1 MKSKAIAVPYY
12 VWMVVFTVVPLIIIG
27 VFALTSEETGGFTL
41 SNLMEMTIYIPALWR
56 SIVYAVITT
65 AICLLLG
72 FPAAYIISRLPEE
85 KQSTFVMLLMLPMWI
100 NFILRTYAWMNIL
113 DTNGLVNQ
121 LLGFFGIGPVK
132 MLNTSGAVILGM
144 IYNNLP
150 FMILPLYSI
159 MTKIDKSVIEA
170 AQDLGCSG
178 MDVIKKVIIPLAI
191 PGISSGITM
200 VFVPS
205 VSTFIISRMLSG
217 SNIILIGDLIEQ
229 QFVGQVYEPYV
240 GSALSLILM
249 VIVLIIIGVFNQFGG
264 EDAVL

>member
-1 MKSKAIAVPYY
+1 MKSKTIAIPYY
-12 VWMVVFTVVPLIIIG
+12 VWMIVFTIVPLIIIG
-27 VFALTSEETGGFTL
+27 VFAFTSEETGGFTL

-65 AICLLLG
+65 VVCLVVG

-85 KQSTFVMLLMLPMWI
+85 KQSTAVMLLMLPMWI

-113 DTNGLVNQ
+113 DTNGFINQ
-121 LLGFFGIGPVK
+121 ILGFFGIGPVK

-150 FMILPLYSI
+150 FMILPLYSV

-170 AQDLGCSG
+170 AQDLGCSQSN
-178 MDVIKKVIIPLAI
+178 VIRKVIIPLAI

-264 EDAVL
+264 EDAVI

>member
-1 MKSKAIAVPYY
+1 MKSKAIAIPYY
-12 VWMVVFTVVPLIIIG
+12 VWMIVFTVVPLIIIG

-56 SIVYAVITT
+56 SMVYAVITT
-65 AICLLLG
+65 VVCLLLG

-85 KQSTFVMLLMLPMWI
+85 KQSTVVMLLMLPMWI

-113 DTNGLVNQ
+113 DTNGFINQ
-121 LLGFFGIGPVK
+121 LLALFGIGPIK

-150 FMILPLYSI
+150 FMILPLYSV

-178 MDVIKKVIIPLAI
+178 MGVIKKVIIPLAI

-217 SNIILIGDLIEQ
+217 SNIVLIGDLIEQ

-264 EDAVL
+264 EDAVI

>member
-1 MKSKAIAVPYY
+1 MKSKAIAIPYY
-12 VWMVVFTVVPLIIIG
+12 VWMIVFTVVPLIIIG
-27 VFALTSEETGGFTL
+27 VFAFTSEETGGFTL

-56 SIVYAVITT
+56 SIVYAVVTT
-65 AICLLLG
+65 VVCLILG

-85 KQSTFVMLLMLPMWI
+85 KQSTAVMLLMLPMWI

-113 DTNGLVNQ
+113 DTNGFINQ
-121 LLGFFGIGPVK
+121 FLALFGIGPIK

-150 FMILPLYSI
+150 FMILPLYSV

-178 MDVIKKVIIPLAI
+178 LNVIRKVVIPLAI

-264 EDAVL
+264 EDAVI

>member
-1 MKSKAIAVPYY
+1 MKSKAIAIPYY
-12 VWMVVFTVVPLIIIG
+12 VWMIVFTVVPLVLVG
-27 VFALTSEETGGFTL
+27 VFAFTDEETGGFTIQ
-41 SNLMEMTIYIPALWR
+41 NIMEITKYLPTLGR
-56 SIVYAVITT
+56 SILYAVITT
-65 AICLLLG
+65 VVCLILA

-85 KQSTFVMLLMLPMWI
+85 KQSTSIMLLMLPMWI

-113 DTNGLVNQ
+113 DTNGFINQ
-121 LLGFFGIGPVK
+121 FLGLFDIGPIT
-132 MLNTSGAVILGM
+132 MLNTPAAVILGM

-150 FMILPLYSI
+150 FMILPLYSV

-178 MDVIKKVIIPLAI
+178 KDVIKKVIIPLSI

-217 SNIILIGDLIEQ
+217 STIGLIGDLIEQ
-229 QFVGQVYEPYV
+229 EFLGLNYDPYV
-240 GSALSLILM
+240 GSALSLVLM
-249 VIVLIIIGVFNQFGG
+249 VIVLVIIGIFNQFGG
-264 EDAVL
+264 EDAVV

>member
-1 MKSKAIAVPYY
+1 MKSKTIAVPYY
-12 VWMVVFTVVPLIIIG
+12 VWMLVFTVVPLIIVG
-27 VFALTSEETGGFTL
+27 VFAFTDGETGGFTF
-41 SNLMEMTIYIPALWR
+41 SNIMEISQYIPALWR
-56 SIVYAVITT
+56 SVLYAIITT
-65 AICLLLG
+65 AVCLLVG

-85 KQSTFVMLLMLPMWI
+85 KQSTVVMLLMLPMWI

-113 DTNGLVNQ
+113 DTNGFINQ
-121 LLGFFGIGPVK
+121 FLGYFGIPPIK

-150 FMILPLYSI
+150 FMILPLYSV

-178 MDVIKKVIIPLAI
+178 KDVIRKVIIPLSV

-205 VSTFIISRMLSG
+205 VSTFIISKMLSG
-217 SNIILIGDLIEQ
+217 SNIVLIGDLIEQ
-229 QFVGQVYEPYV
+229 NFLGQAYDPYV
-240 GSALSLILM
+240 GSALSLVLM
-249 VIVLIIIGVFNQFGG
+249 VIVLVIIGLFNQFGG
-264 EDAVL
+264 EDAVI

>member
-1 MKSKAIAVPYY
+1 MKSKTIAIPYY
-12 VWMVVFTVVPLIIIG
+12 VWMIVFTVVPLIIIG
-27 VFALTSEETGGFTL
+27 VFAFTSEETGGFTI

-65 AICLLLG
+65 MVCLVLG

-113 DTNGLVNQ
+113 DTNGFINQ
-121 LLGFFGIGPVK
+121 ILGFFGIGPVK

-150 FMILPLYSI
+150 FMILPLYSV

-170 AQDLGCSG
+170 AQDLGCSQSN
-178 MDVIKKVIIPLAI
+178 VIRKVIIPLAI

-229 QFVGQVYEPYV
+229 QFVGQVYEPFV

-264 EDAVL
+264 EDAVI

>member
-1 MKSKAIAVPYY
+1 MKSKSIAIPYY
-12 VWMVVFTVVPLIIIG
+12 VWMMVFTVVPLIIIG

-56 SIVYAVITT
+56 SMVYAVITT
-65 AICLLLG
+65 VVCLLIG

-85 KQSTFVMLLMLPMWI
+85 KQSTVVMLLMLPMWI

-113 DTNGLVNQ
+113 DTNGFINQ
-121 LLGFFGIGPVK
+121 ILGFFGVGPVK

-150 FMILPLYSI
+150 FMILPLYSV

-170 AQDLGCSG
+170 AQDLGCSQSN
-178 MDVIKKVIIPLAI
+178 VIRKVIIPLAI

-264 EDAVL
+264 EDAVI

>member
-1 MKSKAIAVPYY
+1 MKSKAVAIPYY
-12 VWMVVFTVVPLIIIG
+12 VWMIVFTIVPLIIIG
-27 VFALTSEETGGFTL
+27 VFAFTEEETGGFTL

-65 AICLLLG
+65 IVCLILG

-85 KQSTFVMLLMLPMWI
+85 KQSTVVMLLMLPMWI

-113 DTNGLVNQ
+113 DTNGFINQ
-121 LLGFFGIGPVK
+121 ILAFFGIGPVK

-150 FMILPLYSI
+150 FMILPLYSV

-170 AQDLGCSG
+170 AQDLGCSQAN
-178 MDVIKKVIIPLAI
+178 VIRKVIIPLAV

-249 VIVLIIIGVFNQFGG
+249 VIVLIIIGIFNQFGG
-264 EDAVL
+264 EDAVI

>member
-1 MKSKAIAVPYY
+1 
-12 VWMVVFTVVPLIIIG
+12 
-27 VFALTSEETGGFTL
+27 TSEETGGFTL

>member
-1 MKSKAIAVPYY
+1 MKSKTIAIPYY
-12 VWMVVFTVVPLIIIG
+12 VWMIVFTVVPLIIIG
-27 VFALTSEETGGFTL
+27 VFAFTSEETGGFTL

-65 AICLLLG
+65 VVCLVVG

-113 DTNGLVNQ
+113 DTNGFINQ
-121 LLGFFGIGPVK
+121 ILGFFGIGPVK

-150 FMILPLYSI
+150 FMILPLYSV

-170 AQDLGCSG
+170 AQDLGCSQSG
-178 MDVIKKVIIPLAI
+178 VIRKVIIPLAI

-240 GSALSLILM
+240 GSALSLVLM

-264 EDAVL
+264 EDAVI

>member
-1 MKSKAIAVPYY
+1 MKSKAAAIPYY
-12 VWMVVFTVVPLIIIG
+12 VWMVIFTIVPLILVGI
-27 VFALTSEETGGFTL
+27 FAFTDKETGSFTF
-41 SNLMEMTIYIPALWR
+41 SNLLEISKYLPTLLR
-56 SIVYAVITT
+56 SVMYAVVTT
-65 AICLLLG
+65 IVCLILG

-85 KQSTFVMLLMLPMWI
+85 KQSTVLMLLMLPMWI

-113 DTNGLVNQ
+113 DSNGFINQ
-121 LLGFFGIGPVK
+121 ILMFFGFKPLK
-132 MLNTSGAVILGM
+132 LLNTSASVILGM

-150 FMILPLYSI
+150 FMILPLYSV

-170 AQDLGCSG
+170 AQDLGCSQSN
-178 MDVIKKVIIPLAI
+178 VIRKVIIPLAI

-264 EDAVL
+264 EDAVI

>member
-1 MKSKAIAVPYY
+1 MKSKAVAVPYY
-12 VWMVVFTVVPLIIIG
+12 VWMVVFTLVPLLIIG
-27 VFALTSEETGGFTL
+27 VFAFTSEETGSFTL

-65 AICLLLG
+65 LVCLVLG

-113 DTNGLVNQ
+113 DSNGLINQ
-121 LLGFFGIGPVK
+121 ILAFFGIGPVK

-159 MTKIDKSVIEA
+159 MTKIDKNVIEA
-170 AQDLGCSG
+170 AQDLGCSHAN
-178 MDVIKKVIIPLAI
+178 VIRKVIIPLAI

-264 EDAVL
+264 EDAVI

>member
-1 MKSKAIAVPYY
+1 MKSKTIAIPYY
-12 VWMVVFTVVPLIIIG
+12 VWMIVFTVVPLIIIG
-27 VFALTSEETGGFTL
+27 VFAFTSEETGGFTI

-65 AICLLLG
+65 MVCLVLG

-113 DTNGLVNQ
+113 DTNGFINQ
-121 LLGFFGIGPVK
+121 ILGFFGIGPVK

-150 FMILPLYSI
+150 FMILPLYSV

-170 AQDLGCSG
+170 AQDLGCSQS
-178 MDVIKKVIIPLAI
+178 KLAYKI
-191 PGISSGITM
+191 
-200 VFVPS
+200 
-205 VSTFIISRMLSG
+205 LSG
-217 SNIILIGDLIEQ
+217 
-229 QFVGQVYEPYV
+229 
-240 GSALSLILM
+240 LSVEGLFFFFFLP
-249 VIVLIIIGVFNQFGG
+249 FP
-264 EDAVL
+264 

>member
-1 MKSKAIAVPYY
+1 
-12 VWMVVFTVVPLIIIG
+12 
-27 VFALTSEETGGFTL
+27 
-41 SNLMEMTIYIPALWR
+41 MEMTIYIPALWR

>member
-1 MKSKAIAVPYY
+1 MKSKAVAIPYY
-12 VWMVVFTVVPLIIIG
+12 VWMIVFTVVPLLIVG
-27 VFALTSEETGGFTL
+27 VFAFTSEETGSFTL
-41 SNLMEMTIYIPALWR
+41 SNLMEMTTYIPALWR

-65 AICLLLG
+65 LVCLVLG

-113 DTNGLVNQ
+113 DTNGLINQ
-121 LLGFFGIGPVK
+121 ILAFFGFGPVK

-170 AQDLGCSG
+170 AQDLGCSHAN
-178 MDVIKKVIIPLAI
+178 VVRKVIIPLSI

-240 GSALSLILM
+240 GSALSLVLM
-249 VIVLIIIGVFNQFGG
+249 VIVLIIIGMFNQFGG
-264 EDAVL
+264 EDAVI